1 MRERVKLIVHLRILN
16 EVNALNQDRRLSG
29 FEIVGWT
36 SLGVVTGFVAGFALS
51 EWVGGVSR
59 PRVKG
64 LVRGPGRPPPGL
76 TAAAGARAAAA
87 ALAADPLLRDLG
99 LNATAVSVGVVE
111 LHGWV
116 PTRPLRARAGRAARA
131 VPGIEQVV
139 NRILVRGE
147 DDLDPRHQAA
157 DQSA

>member
-1 MRERVKLIVHLRILN
+1 MK
-16 EVNALNQDRRLSG
+16 QDHRLSG

-36 SLGVVTGFVAGFALS
+36 SLGVVTGLVAGFALS
-51 EWVGGVSR
+51 EWVGGVSH
-59 PRVKG
+59 PRVRG
-64 LVRGPGRPPPGL
+64 LVRRGPGRPPPAL
-76 TAAAGARAAAA
+76 TPAASARAAAA

-99 LNATAVSVGVVE
+99 LSATAVSVGVVE

-147 DDLDPRHQAA
+147 DDLDPRNQAA

>member
-1 MRERVKLIVHLRILN
+1 VKRDH
-16 EVNALNQDRRLSG
+16 RLSG

-36 SLGVVTGFVAGFALS
+36 GLGVVSGLVAGFALS

-59 PRVKG
+59 PRVKR
-64 LVRGPGRPPPGL
+64 LVRRTPGRPRPPL
-76 TAAAGARAAAA
+76 SPAACARAAAA
-87 ALAADPLLRDLG
+87 ALAADPLLRDLS
-99 LNATAVSVGVVE
+99 LDATAVAVGVVE

-116 PTRPLRARAGRAARA
+116 LTRALRARAGRAARA
-131 VPGIEQVV
+131 VPGIDQVV

-147 DDLDPRHQAA
+147 DDLDPRNRAA

>member
-1 MRERVKLIVHLRILN
+1 VK
-16 EVNALNQDRRLSG
+16 QDYRPSG

-36 SLGVVTGFVAGFALS
+36 GLGVVTGLVAGFALG

-64 LVRGPGRPPPGL
+64 LVRRGPGRPPPSL
-76 TAAAGARAAAA
+76 TPAASARAAAA

-99 LNATAVSVGVVE
+99 LEATAVAVGVVE

-116 PTRPLRARAGRAARA
+116 STRPLRARAGRAARA
-131 VPGIEQVV
+131 VSGIEQVV

-147 DDLDPRHQAA
+147 DDLDPRNRAA

>member
-1 MRERVKLIVHLRILN
+1 VK
-16 EVNALNQDRRLSG
+16 QDYRLSG

-36 SLGVVTGFVAGFALS
+36 SLGVVTGLMAGFALS

-59 PRVKG
+59 PRVRG
-64 LVRGPGRPPPGL
+64 LVRRGPGRPPPAL

-116 PTRPLRARAGRAARA
+116 PTRPLRARAGRATRA

-147 DDLDPRHQAA
+147 DDLDPRSQAA